1 MTVINVDDA
10 PTEKIPQ
17 GIGIFSDVL
26 RQNNNFRYPH
36 RMLAEANFPD
46 VDGTLTSF
54 SLSFDG
60 NKLTDSI
67 TLKTL
72 PPSVLEDIEKELQ
85 KSQENS
91 GEWIVKITSYGV
103 FDSSGIRT
111 LKSFH

>member
-10 PTEKIPQ
+10 PTEKMPQ
-17 GIGIFSDVL
+17 GIGIFSEVL
-26 RQNNNFRYPH
+26 RQNNNYPR

-60 NKLTDSI
+60 NRLTDSI
-67 TLKTL
+67 TVKTL
-72 PPSVLEDIEKELQ
+72 PPQSVLEDIEKELQ